1 MSEPAGV
8 RKDKRLAVAREK
20 YGQDAHGTHRPGAH
34 PLGQRQNPGY
44 NGTLGRFFP
53 LGHTMSTVAVH
64 LDRLLEP
71 LAASLSPEVA
81 AKVADLRA
89 DEAMQSRID
98 DLAERANEGE
108 LTAEEREEYAGYLHA
123 IDVIAVLQ
131 AKARSLLRKQ
141 A

>member
-1 MSEPAGV
+1 
-8 RKDKRLAVAREK
+8 
-20 YGQDAHGTHRPGAH
+20 
-34 PLGQRQNPGY
+34 
-44 NGTLGRFFP
+44 
-53 LGHTMSTVAVH
+53 MSTVAVH

-89 DEAMQSRID
+89 DEAMQIRID
-98 DLAERANEGE
+98 YLAERSSDGL

-141 A
+141 P